1 MLVRVTKQIKWKLE
15 DQVND
20 YVKKELESIGLK
32 NQKSFNVESNM
43 SEFMKEALKGSA
55 KTKNKKNFGRPD
67 FHIEG
72 YSIPVIIENK
82 LHTNKI
88 IAETKNGLKMDEKS
102 ISNYAVNGAVY
113 YAQNMIASGKYHE
126 VIAIGVAGDSQDDLS
141 IAVYYVFGISAE
153 PKLMSSYTNF
163 NFLENK
169 RTFDSFY
176 EDATL
181 SEKEKHQI
189 LIDSQELL
197 KKHANNLNVLMN
209 NHNIPVDQRVVY
221 VSGMLLA
228 MQDVVNKKGEV
239 QSLGLTPDDLKG
251 DQYEEDRDG
260 MRVVK
265 QITKYLTT
273 KDIPLDKRTLMLG
286 SFREAIALDKDRDEL
301 TDLDKK
307 VSKLINGKVSVTKQ
321 VFTYIYEY
329 VYLAIDGTAGHLDIM
344 GEMYSVFLKYA
355 LGDGKEIGI
364 VLTPPYITKMMAQ
377 ILDVNMNSRVMDLA
391 TGSAGFLI
399 ASMETMIQDA
409 EKTYGKNTT
418 KAKEKIKEIKERQ
431 LLGVELNAKMFTLA
445 STNMILRGDGSSNI
459 QKGSS
464 FDRPTKLYELFKA
477 DKLLLNP
484 PFTFEENGMPFIEHG
499 LKFMEKGGLAAI
511 IIQDSAGSGK
521 ATKTNKRILKSHTM
535 IASIKM
541 PADTFQPSAGVQTS
555 IYVFKAGTPHNFE
568 MDTVKFIDFRND
580 GYKRTSRGNYEI
592 DHPSERYDD
601 IVKIFRSGKSAEK
614 QSGFHKEL
622 WNLDGIYF
630 EDFISDSGNDW
641 NLEQHQIVDSTLS
654 EEDFMKTVGDYLSFE
669 ISELLQGR
677 ENND

>member
-1 MLVRVTKQIKWKLE
+1 MSNIIKWKLE

-20 YVKKELESIGLK
+20 YVKKELENLGLI
-32 NQKSFNVESNM
+32 NQKDFNVESNM
-43 SEFMKEALKGSA
+43 TDYMKEALKGSA
-55 KTKNKKNFGRPD
+55 KTKNKTNFGKPD
-67 FHIEG
+67 FHIEN
-72 YSIPVIIENK
+72 YRIPVVFENK
-82 LHTNKI
+82 LHTNKL
-88 IAETKNGLKMDEKS
+88 IALNKSGLKMDDKS
-102 ISNYAVNGAVY
+102 IKNFAVNGAVY
-113 YAQNMIASGKYHE
+113 YAQNMIASNKYNE
-126 VIAIGVAGDSQDDLS
+126 VIAIGVAGDSEDDVEVS
-141 IAVYYVFGISAE
+141 VYYVFGSLAE
-153 PKLMSSYTNF
+153 PKLMSEYTNL

-169 RTFDSFY
+169 KTFDSFY

-181 SEKEKHQI
+181 SEKEKHRI
-189 LIDSQELL
+189 LIDSQGLL

-221 VSGMLLA
+221 VSGMLLS
-228 MQDVVNKKGEV
+228 MQDVVDKKGDIKGI
-239 QSLGLTPDDLKG
+239 GLVPDDLNG
-251 DQYEEDRDG
+251 DQYDEDRDG
-260 MRVVK
+260 VLVVN
-265 QITKYLTT
+265 QIKKYLTT
-273 KDIPLDKRTLMLG
+273 KQIPQDKRTLMLG
-286 SFREAIALDKDRDEL
+286 SFREAISLDKDRDEL

-307 VSKLINGKVSVTKQ
+307 VATLIDGKASVTKQ

-364 VLTPPYITKMMAQ
+364 VLTPPYVTKMMSQ
-377 ILDVNMNSRVMDLA
+377 ILDVNMESRVMDLA

-418 KAKEKIKEIKERQ
+418 KAIEKIKKIKEQQ

-464 FDRPTKLYELFKA
+464 FDRPPGLYEKFKA

-484 PFTFEENGMPFIEHG
+484 PFTFVENGMPFLEHG
-499 LKFMEKGGLAAI
+499 LKFMEKGGRAAI

-521 ATKTNKRILKSHTM
+521 AAKTNKRILKNNTL

-541 PADTFQPSAGVQTS
+541 PVDTFQPSAGVQTS
-555 IYVFKAGTPHNFE
+555 IYIVEAGKPHNFE

-580 GYKRTSRGNYEI
+580 GYKRTLRGNYEI
-592 DHPSERYDD
+592 DHPSERYQD
-601 IVKIFRSGKSAEK
+601 IVKIFRLGRAAVRNPD
-614 QSGFHKEL
+614 FHQEL
-622 WNLDGIYF
+622 WDLDKVYV
-630 EDFISDSGNDW
+630 EDLITDSGIDW
-641 NLEQHQIVDSTLS
+641 NFEFHQVNDTSPT
-654 EEDFMKTVGDYLSFE
+654 EEEFMKTVGEYLAFE
-669 ISELLQGR
+669 VNQLLTGR
-677 ENND
+677 GEND

>member
-1 MLVRVTKQIKWKLE
+1 MATIQLKWKLE

-20 YVKKELESIGLK
+20 YVKKELENLGLV
-32 NQKSFNVESNM
+32 NQKRFNVESNM
-43 SEFMKEALKGSA
+43 SGYMKEALKGSA
-55 KTKNKKNFGRPD
+55 KTKNKTNFGRPD
-67 FHIEG
+67 LHIEG
-72 YSIPVIIENK
+72 YSIPVVIENK
-82 LHTNKI
+82 LHTNKL
-88 IAETKNGLKMDEKS
+88 IAETKSGLKMDDKS

-113 YAQNMIASGKYHE
+113 YAQKMIASNKYHE
-126 VIAIGVAGDSQDDLS
+126 VIAIGVAGDSQDDVS
-141 IAVYYVFGISAE
+141 IAVYYVFGSSAE
-153 PKLMSSYTNF
+153 PKLMSDYTNF
-163 NFLENK
+163 HFLENTK
-169 RTFDSFY
+169 TFESFY
-176 EDATL
+176 DDATL
-181 SEKEKHQI
+181 SEKEKHRI

-228 MQDVVNKKGEV
+228 MQDIVNKKEEV
-239 QSLGLTPDDLKG
+239 ISVGLIPEDLKG

-260 MRVVK
+260 IRVVK

-273 KDIPLDKRTLMLG
+273 KEIPVDKRTLMLG
-286 SFREAIALDKDRDEL
+286 SFREAISLDKDRDEL

-307 VSKLINGKVSVTKQ
+307 VSKLIDGKASVTKQ

-364 VLTPPYITKMMAQ
+364 VLTPPYITKMMSQ
-377 ILDVNMNSRVMDLA
+377 ILDVNMDSHVMDLA

-399 ASMETMIQDA
+399 ASMETMILDA

-418 KAKEKIKEIKERQ
+418 KAKEKIKEIKEHQ

-464 FDRPTKLYELFKA
+464 FDRPPELYETFKP

-499 LKFMEKGGLAAI
+499 LKFMEKEGLAAI
-511 IIQDSAGSGK
+511 IIQDSAGNGK
-521 ATKTNKRILKSHTM
+521 ASKTNKRILKNNTM
-535 IASIKM
+535 IASVKM
-541 PADTFQPSAGVQTS
+541 PVDTFQPSAGVQTS
-555 IYVFKAGTPHNFE
+555 IYVFKAGKPHNFE
-568 MDTVKFIDFRND
+568 MDTVKFIYFRND
-580 GYKRTSRGNYEI
+580 GYKRTLRGNYEI
-592 DHPSERYDD
+592 DHPAERYQD
-601 IVKIFRSGKSAEK
+601 IVKIFRLGKNASK
-614 QSGFHKEL
+614 NKDFHNEL
-622 WNLDGIYF
+622 WNLEDIYI
-630 EDFISDSGNDW
+630 EDLITDSGQDW
-641 NLEQHQIVDSTLS
+641 NFEKHKVIDTSPT
-654 EEDFMKTVGDYLSFE
+654 EEDFMSVIGEYLSFE
-669 ISELLQGR
+669 VSQLLKER
-677 ENND
+677 D